1 MSTLDALIRVRKFE
15 LDEKRRF
22 LKGLE
27 TIEDEHKTA
36 LVKLGEELLQEQKV
50 ASASQEGA
58 YAYGPSGRVVIQR
71 REDLDR
77 AIIDIGLQFEVA
89 REELAAAFSELKK
102 FEITKESRE
111 RAAAIEEGRRE
122 QAVLDELDINTQES
136 EPAQRVAMLEI
147 RFITFTVV

>member
-27 TIEDEHKTA
+27 MIEDEHKAA
-36 LVKLGEELLQEQKV
+36 LVKLGEELLQEQKI

-58 YAYGPSGRVVIQR
+58 YAYGAYGRVVIRR

-77 AIIDIGLQFEVA
+77 AIIDIGLQIEVA
-89 REELAAAFSELKK
+89 REELATAFSELKK

-111 RAAAIEEGRRE
+111 RVEAVAEGRRE
-122 QAVLDELDINTQES
+122 QAVLNELGINGHLMRKR
-136 EPAQRVAMLEI
+136 ANQRSA
-147 RFITFTVV
+147 